1 MPLNFSNAPWRGVAW
16 RFVSWETRRLPR
28 SFFPFLVFSSSSF
41 FFLSSLSHRPLSC
54 TQGLLPWLPRNRKG
68 IFRFSVHGKAALAGR
83 RGARRKSFPRGS
95 WNAASLHAFCTAT
108 TAKHGRKF
116 SKVYLLAK
124 GWVAE
129 RKSTDKNQGEND
141 EDESGARR
149 PDEINTGL
157 GEGERARWKFQA
169 DLSPR
174 RRLGVGGSRNK
185 EGNCREC
192 SAAALH
198 IFTAGPFMN
207 VL

>member
-1 MPLNFSNAPWRGVAW
+1 M
-16 RFVSWETRRLPR
+16 
-28 SFFPFLVFSSSSF
+28 
-41 FFLSSLSHRPLSC
+41 
-54 TQGLLPWLPRNRKG
+54 
-68 IFRFSVHGKAALAGR
+68 
-83 RGARRKSFPRGS
+83 
-95 WNAASLHAFCTAT
+95 
-108 TAKHGRKF
+108 
-116 SKVYLLAK
+116 
-124 GWVAE
+124 AE